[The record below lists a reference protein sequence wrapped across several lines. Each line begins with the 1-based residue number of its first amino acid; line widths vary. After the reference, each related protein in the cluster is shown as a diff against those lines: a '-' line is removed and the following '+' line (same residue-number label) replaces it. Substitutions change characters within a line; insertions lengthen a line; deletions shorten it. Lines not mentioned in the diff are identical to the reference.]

1 MSERAARARLRPI
14 RVIPMNEVKTRF
26 QLEKRIGD
34 EEEEKSGHRLAEKRS
49 TDENL
54 DPERPGENQETIL
67 VGDEKV
73 VGRRNLD
80 EDSSSGDWKES
91 FEEMGPGL
99 PILKDPLPTGV
110 ACCLT
115 RLSNFYF
122 LSNFTQF
129 LG

>member
-1 MSERAARARLRPI
+1 M
-14 RVIPMNEVKTRF
+14 IPMNEVKTRF
-26 QLEKRIGD
+26 QLEKRTED
-34 EEEEKSGHRLAEKRS
+34 EEEEKSGHRPAEKKA
-49 TDENL
+49 TDEKL

-73 VGRRNLD
+73 VGRTNLD
-80 EDSSSGDWKES
+80 EYSSSGDWKES

>member
-1 MSERAARARLRPI
+1 MQ
-14 RVIPMNEVKTRF
+14 PMGSMTCLNRGCRGSF
-26 QLEKRIGD
+26 
-34 EEEEKSGHRLAEKRS
+34 ARS

-54 DPERPGENQETIL
+54 DPERPGENQKTIL

-73 VGRRNLD
+73 VGRTNLD

-110 ACCLT
+110 VCCLT

-129 LG
+129 LGRYSSVSRRSHFTFLDSLKLFLWLALRG